1 MAKEDQAMVIS
12 DGKIQSM
19 GPAASFQLPAGAQV
33 LERTGCTVIPGLVG
47 MHNHLYYTASF
58 AIQVGSQAGLAE
70 PGFFLAELPYSA
82 PRLYLAGGVPAAPLS
97 FNFLKR
103 GVLS

>member
-1 MAKEDQAMVIS
+1 
-12 DGKIQSM
+12 
-19 GPAASFQLPAGAQV
+19 
-33 LERTGCTVIPGLVG
+33 
-47 MHNHLYYTASF
+47 
-58 AIQVGSQAGLAE
+58 VGSQAGLAE

-82 PRLYLAGGVPAAPLS
+82 PRIYLAGGVPAAPLS